1 MFTLSITDPAAQ
13 LFFRILDPI
22 LYDLLEP
29 TMRRVPSVTNL
40 DGKEILDFSYER
52 PFDQSY
58 VNYLLETLLS
68 VVRFGGQGFSKTIRS
83 NEIRRSPHPGMLERL
98 EACEDIL

>member
-1 MFTLSITDPAAQ
+1 
-13 LFFRILDPI
+13 
-22 LYDLLEP
+22 
-29 TMRRVPSVTNL
+29 MRRVPSVTNL

-68 VVRFGGQGFSKTIRS
+68 VVRFGGQGFNKTIRS

-98 EACEDIL
+98 DACEKASPFIMIIVLIAV